1 VCCRWYTAAEVG
13 THCTIADCWITIQGI
28 VYDLTSLLPK
38 NPEVLNEVRKEKEQ
52 NSFSALM
59 TLYFLVESNAKNVSS
74 SETSA
79 IIMDLGYWVHGFL
92 FGK

>member
-1 VCCRWYTAAEVG
+1 MCCRWYTAAEVG

-38 NPEVLNEVRKEKEQ
+38 NPEVLNEVRKIKIK
-52 NSFSALM
+52 SSSALM
-59 TLYFLVESNAKNVSS
+59 TLYFLVESNAQNVS
-74 SETSA
+74 SA
-79 IIMDLGYWVHGFL
+79 IIMDLGCWVHGFL

>member
-1 VCCRWYTAAEVG
+1 MCCRWYTAAEVG
-13 THCTIADCWITIQGI
+13 THCTTADCWITIQGI

-38 NPEVLNEVRKEKEQ
+38 NPEVLNEVREKKK
-52 NSFSALM
+52 NSSSALM

-74 SETSA
+74 SDTSA
-79 IIMDLGYWVHGFL
+79 IIMDLGCWVHGFL

>member
-1 VCCRWYTAAEVG
+1 MCCRWYTAAEVG

-38 NPEVLNEVRKEKEQ
+38 NPEVLNEVRKIKIK
-52 NSFSALM
+52 SSSALM

-79 IIMDLGYWVHGFL
+79 IIMDLGCWVHGFL